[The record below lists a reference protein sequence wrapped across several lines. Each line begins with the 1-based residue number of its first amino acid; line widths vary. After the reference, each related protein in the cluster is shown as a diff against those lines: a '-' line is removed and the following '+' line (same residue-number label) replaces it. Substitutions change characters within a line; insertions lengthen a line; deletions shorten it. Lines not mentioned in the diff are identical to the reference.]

1 MPFREDVELIRG
13 SKSRLLQGKR
23 IALALTGGISIYRVP
38 DIARELIRH
47 GGADV
52 TTFMSKEASELL
64 GPRVMEWAT
73 GNPVYVELSGY
84 AEHVNICTTANAVV
98 IAPATANTIS
108 KIANGIGDTSVTL
121 CAMTALGSGVPL
133 LLVPAMNE
141 SMWRNPV
148 IKTNIEKLRNL
159 GGVRFVEPVIEEGK
173 AKLAPN
179 QEVVDS
185 VIDLLSPRDMVGLSV
200 LITSG
205 PTHEYIDAT
214 KYITTPSSGLTG
226 YHFAREA
233 MARGGARVTLIEGPV
248 GISDPPG
255 AEIYRVKSV
264 LEMYDVAIKL
274 VSKRHYDLAIL
285 TAAPLD
291 FYVKDRVSGKL
302 SSDLDKVVIELV
314 QAPKIA
320 RDLKK
325 FSPSTFLIAYKAE
338 VGITEEELINKTM
351 RRASEGDWDLALAH
365 LVGEGRGGFG
375 TERDEVLVLGKDRVI
390 RRIGPLHK
398 RELAREVLSLYLSMI
413 RPRAKS

>member
-23 IALALTGGISIYRVP
+23 IVLALTGGISIYRVP

-47 GGADV
+47 GADV
-52 TTFMSKEASELL
+52 TTFMSREASELL

-98 IAPATANTIS
+98 IAPATANTVS

-141 SMWRNPV
+141 SMWRNPIV
-148 IKTNIEKLRNL
+148 RANIEKLRDL
-159 GGVRFVEPVIEEGK
+159 GVRFVEPIIEEGK

-185 VIDLLSPRDMVGLSV
+185 VIDLLSPRDMDGLSV

-226 YHFAREA
+226 YYFAREA
-233 MARGGARVTLIEGPV
+233 SARGARVTLIEGPV
-248 GISDPPG
+248 SISDPPG
-255 AEIYRVKSV
+255 VEVYKVESV
-264 LEMYDVAIKL
+264 LEMYDTAIKL

-291 FYVKDRVSGKL
+291 FYVRDRVSGKI
-302 SSDLDKVVIELV
+302 SSDLDKVVIELI

-325 FSPSTFLIAYKAE
+325 FSPNTFLIAYKAE
-338 VGITEEELINKTM
+338 VGITEEELIARTL

-365 LVGEGRGGFG
+365 LVGKGRGFS
-375 TERDEVLVLGKDRVI
+375 TERDEVIVLDKNGVI

-398 RELAREVLSLYLSMI
+398 RELAREILGLYLSMI
-413 RPRAKS
+413 GPRVKG